1 MTKQRPRSRHPPHPA
16 HPAPVRYHQQRRAP
30 RDARGLARAVRDIGG
45 LAIRVHPGTDAGPGV
60 SGAHRDAEPVR
71 HQQRPG
77 PHIELPGRQNQH
89 ARPHLGEPH
98 LRHRDHPLRPKTVE
112 HPGAA
117 ISERGGEIPDTEESG
132 TTAPRT
138 TISTAMSWKTAACS
152 CCDTTGQ
159 PANTAAKGWN
169 KP

>member
-1 MTKQRPRSRHPPHPA
+1 MAVGLASA
-16 HPAPVRYHQQRRAP
+16 APAPACIPIRYHQQRRTP

-45 LAIRVHPGTDAGPGV
+45 LAIRVHRRLRNRQFRLV
-60 SGAHRDAEPVR
+60 
-71 HQQRPG
+71 QRPG
-77 PHIELPGRQNQH
+77 SHIEPLGQQNQ
-89 ARPHLGEPH
+89 RTRSHLGEPH

-138 TISTAMSWKTAACS
+138 TISTAMSWKTAVSS
-152 CCDTTGQ
+152 CCDTTRQLVG
-159 PANTAAKGWN
+159 TVAKGWN